1 MIQAIIRDIDA
12 RKRTEVE
19 LAGYREELEQRVR
32 ERTQRLEESELRF
45 SNRPRKA
52 SSSTRTIVIDVTNA
66 FAD

>member
-1 MIQAIIRDIDA
+1 MTISGKRMIQAIIRDIDA

-45 SNRPRKA
+45 HACSN
-52 SSSTRTIVIDVTNA
+52 
-66 FAD
+66 